1 VRHRDQENTWRSSW
15 AKTAPKRRYIPQPI
29 VWSAISFAAILLILT
44 VPSAWAIPMQDSR
57 ATVAKF
63 VAQIQKADY
72 EGDRAALQ
80 LLVTKL
86 EPFVADPK
94 LASRVRYWRGFALW
108 RRAINGFNESDDPK
122 DLQKDLELAVVE
134 FRESS
139 ADDPSFVDARIGVI
153 SCLSFLVFLANGDS
167 ARMQNLIA
175 QSSSL
180 VKEVTASD
188 PDNPRFLWVMGPILW
203 NIPTERGGGQD
214 QAIAGY
220 TKGLELVRK
229 TKLSSGQTLEP
240 TWAEPELLM
249 SLAWSNLNRTASDL
263 KSAEGFARSAL
274 ALVPYWHYVRDIL
287 LPQILTAEVAR
298 QPRSK

>member
-1 VRHRDQENTWRSSW
+1 
-15 AKTAPKRRYIPQPI
+15 
-29 VWSAISFAAILLILT
+29 
-44 VPSAWAIPMQDSR
+44 M
-57 ATVAKF
+57 
-63 VAQIQKADY
+63 
-72 EGDRAALQ
+72 
-80 LLVTKL
+80 VTKL
-86 EPFVADPK
+86 ERFVTDPK

-108 RRAINGFNESDDPK
+108 RRAINGFNESNDPK

-139 ADDPSFVDARIGVI
+139 ADDPSFVDARIGAI

-180 VKEVTASD
+180 VKEVKASD

-203 NIPTERGGGQD
+203 NIPAERGGGQD

-220 TKGLELVRK
+220 TKGLELARK
-229 TKLSSGQTLEP
+229 TKLSSGQTIEP
-240 TWAEPELLM
+240 TWGEPELLM
-249 SLAWSNLNRTASDL
+249 SLAWSNLNRTAPDL
-263 KSAEGFARSAL
+263 KWAEVFARSAL

-287 LPQILTAEVAR
+287 LPQIQTAEVAR
-298 QPRSK
+298 SPRPR